1 MTPVEVPQ
9 PKPVWMGVVLCFL
22 LHLSLVVLG
31 PVGMVALAGV
41 GIAQAIYVI
50 PAFIIAKNKNEPNIA
65 KGLLIGAG
73 ITFLLNA
80 TCFGIVLTSMSRGGF
95 H

>member
-1 MTPVEVPQ
+1 
-9 PKPVWMGVVLCFL
+9 MGVLLCFA
-22 LHLSLVVLG
+22 LHLTPLLLLQ
-31 PVGMVALAGV
+31 VGLILLAGV
-41 GIAQAIYVI
+41 GITQVLYIL
-50 PAFIIAKNKNEPNIA
+50 PAYLIAKNKGEMGIA

-80 TCFGIVLTSMSRGGF
+80 TCFGVIIVSLGKGGF